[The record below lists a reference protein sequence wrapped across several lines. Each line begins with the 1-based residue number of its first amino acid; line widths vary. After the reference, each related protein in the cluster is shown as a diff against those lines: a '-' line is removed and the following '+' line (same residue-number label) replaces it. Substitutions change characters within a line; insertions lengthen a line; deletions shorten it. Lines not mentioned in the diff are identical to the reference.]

1 MQGRQSVAWSVIRM
15 EEASPQTRAA
25 PLDAMRCHQG
35 AAAHIAQR
43 QQHLVRKRGA
53 SMELRLHIKQW
64 SALP

>member
-1 MQGRQSVAWSVIRM
+1 MQGRQSVAWCVIRM

-25 PLDAMRCHQG
+25 PLDATRCHQG

-43 QQHLVRKRGA
+43 QQHLVSKRGA
-53 SMELRLHIKQW
+53 SMELRLHMVQW